1 MDAYPPLVRRSPV
14 RAARICRPGSAA
26 RAQPTFDSPAVDVM
40 TDLTQTAA
48 VVVEPHATMEL
59 AHSYMMRRGVRMLLA
74 LDKDDNLTGIV
85 TANDILGERPVSLVR
100 DQRIRYSDIL
110 VSDVMTSA
118 DRLEAFEMRHV
129 MAAKVGHIV
138 TSLQQ
143 SRRHHALVVQHGED
157 GQPEIRGIF
166 SLSQIARQL
175 GVPLQLPEAAGSFA
189 EIEAAL
195 AG

>member
-1 MDAYPPLVRRSPV
+1 MDAYPPLASRASVG
-14 RAARICRPGSAA
+14 AARLCRPDSARTQA
-26 RAQPTFDSPAVDVM
+26 TFDSPAVDVM
-40 TDLTQTAA
+40 TDLTQVAA
-48 VVVEPHATMEL
+48 VVIEPQATMES

-74 LDKDDNLTGIV
+74 LDKDENLAGII

-100 DQRIRYSDIL
+100 DQRIRHSDIL
-110 VSDVMTSA
+110 VSDVMTPA
-118 DRLEAFEMRHV
+118 ARLDAFEMRHV
-129 MAAKVGHIV
+129 ARANVGHIIS
-138 TSLQQ
+138 SLQQ
-143 SRRHHALVVQHGED
+143 LRRHHALVVQHGDD

-195 AG
+195 V